1 MKMHKRMLFGA
12 GLAVLVSSL
21 AGCGSAGTPEGG
33 DKIFVAA
40 PWPVQGET
48 AVYRLFDRGVDGEG
62 RCEAITGTPEG
73 GVLRLEERCTRDEF
87 TDEGFVDV
95 DATTLAPLRSE
106 RVISNSKED
115 KRVTHTVEYE
125 GEIAR
130 FSTTDGEDLRET
142 IRELPEATEEHP
154 DPGWYDDKSLFW
166 LIRGITLEE
175 GYEATYTYVIN
186 AGQPRVLP
194 VDVKVEGK
202 EPVEVPAGSFTTW
215 KVRVERDNTV
225 FFLWVNTEG
234 NREVVRARIESW
246 NYELV
251 EYSASSQ

>member
-1 MKMHKRMLFGA
+1 MVAA
-12 GLAVLVSSL
+12 GLFVLGSSL
-21 AGCGSAGTPEGG
+21 AGCGSSGAPEGG

-40 PWPVQGET
+40 PWPDSGER

-62 RCEAITGTPEG
+62 LCEARTGTPEG

-87 TDEGFVDV
+87 ADEGFVDV

-106 RVISNSKED
+106 RVISNTKED
-115 KRVTHTVEYE
+115 KSVTHTVEYDADV
-125 GEIAR
+125 AR

-142 IRELPEATEEHP
+142 TRELPEATEKHP

-202 EPVEVPAGSFTTW
+202 EAVEVPAGSFTAW

-251 EYSASSQ
+251 EYSAGGQ